1 MFEIDVYAEKYKAV
15 FRYFK
20 REHFDNVPKEEGNIG
35 KLRDGVECHIS
46 VLNEAETMLE
56 PEGKKIWDRMFIG
69 TAVLR
74 PGEQNVKNT
83 GRKVALTNALE
94 LSGFNREI
102 RTAFWNKYLKMT
114 GCVTS

>member
-1 MFEIDVYAEKYKAV
+1 MFEIDVYGEIHKAV
-15 FRYFK
+15 FRYFGD
-20 REHFDNVPKEEGNIG
+20 EHFDNVPKDDVCG
-35 KLRDGVECHIS
+35 KWRDGVECHIS

-56 PEGKKIWDRMFIG
+56 PEGRKVWNRMFVG

-83 GRKVALTNALE
+83 GRKVALTNALA